1 MISPQSN
8 TFETLSKKVQTLL
21 DSARD
26 AALVGEL
33 KILQQLVH
41 DLGNQQAELEHY
53 FNSGLDL
60 LCIADTDGHFLKLNP
75 QWERTLGYSLK
86 ELENRL
92 FLDFVH
98 PDDRE
103 ATRKAIARLD
113 SQETILNFENRYRH
127 KDGSYRWIE
136 WRSIPRGKLIY
147 AAARDITERKRAE
160 EALWESEQ
168 RFRHIFQHVA
178 VGIAR
183 VSLDF
188 TITSAN
194 EAYCQMLGM
203 TETELVGKTIRD
215 ITHPEVVE
223 ENLRLQA
230 QLAVGEIDHFRM
242 EKRFIHTDG
251 HTVHGILDANLVRHV
266 DGTPAYFLGS
276 VLDITQRKKM
286 EEALRESE
294 EKYRLLV
301 ENANEVVLVAQDGV
315 IRFVNS
321 RVFDL
326 IGYKPEELIGKP
338 FAEHIHPDD
347 RATVVDRHMRRM
359 SGADL
364 PGFYSFRVVDRDGRM
379 KWAEINAVRI
389 EWQGKAAT
397 LNILTDIT
405 ERRKAEAERE
415 KLQELL
421 LQAQKMESVGRL
433 AGGVAHD
440 FNNML
445 GVILGHAELAKEQIE
460 PVSPVYADLVEI
472 QKAARRSADLT
483 RQLLAFARRQTVS
496 PRVLNLNETVEGMLK
511 MLRRLIGEDI
521 ELLWRPGMELWP
533 VHMDP
538 SQFDQVLANLMVNA
552 RDAISGVGKIII
564 ETANTTFEDVSAMG
578 QSDFRVGDFVQLAV
592 SDDGC
597 GMEKETLGKLFE
609 PFFTTKGVG
618 RGTGLGL
625 ATVYG
630 IVKQNNG
637 FINVY
642 SEPGRGATFRIYL
655 PRHRG
660 AIGAA
665 SLDKVSGIPRGRGE
679 TVLLVEDEPAI
690 LNLTKTM
697 LTGLDYRV
705 LEAGSP
711 GQAITLSEAFAGE
724 IHLLLTDVVMPAMN
738 GRDLAGRLC
747 VLRPK
752 LKTLFMS
759 GYPADAI
766 AHHGLLDAEAH
777 LIQKPFSKDR
787 LAARLREVL
796 DG

>member
-1 MISPQSN
+1 MCTPQHDKI
-8 TFETLSKKVQTLL
+8 ELL
-21 DSARD
+21 REKLEALLAAAPDFASA
-26 AALVGEL
+26 AEL
-33 KILQQLVH
+33 RIVQQLVH
-41 DLGNQQAELEHY
+41 GLVEQLAEMDCY
-53 FNSGLDL
+53 FNASLDL
-60 LCIADTDGHFLKLNP
+60 LCIADTQGYFRRLNP
-75 QWERTLGYSLK
+75 EWERALGYPLA
-86 ELENRL
+86 ELENRPFMDL
-92 FLDFVH
+92 VH

-103 ATRKAIARLD
+103 ATRQAVARLEA
-113 SQETILNFENRYRH
+113 QETILSFENRYRH
-127 KDGSYRWIE
+127 RDGSYRWIE
-136 WRSIPRGKLIY
+136 WRSIPHGKLIY
-147 AAARDITERKRAE
+147 AAARDVTERKRAE
-160 EALWESEQ
+160 DALWESEQ
-168 RFRHIFQHVA
+168 RFRQIFQHVA

-188 TITSAN
+188 SITSAN
-194 EAYCQMLGM
+194 EAYCRMLGM
-203 TETELVGKTIRD
+203 SEAELIGKTIRD
-215 ITHPEVVE
+215 ITHPEVME

-230 QLAVGEIDHFRM
+230 LLAAGEIDHYRM
-242 EKRFIHTDG
+242 EKRFIHKDG

-266 DGTPAYFLGS
+266 DGRPAYFLGS
-276 VLDITQRKKM
+276 VLDITERKKM

-315 IRFVNS
+315 IRFVNN

-326 IGYKPEELIGKP
+326 IGYTPEELIGKP
-338 FAEHIHPDD
+338 FVAHIHADD
-347 RATVVDRHMRRM
+347 RATVLDRHMRRM
-359 SGADL
+359 SGTEL
-364 PGFYSFRVVDRDGRM
+364 PGLYCFRVIDRDGRT

-389 EWQGKAAT
+389 EWQGQPAT

-415 KLQELL
+415 KLQAQL

-445 GVILGHAELAKEQIE
+445 GVILGHAELAREQID
-460 PVSPVYADLVEI
+460 PASPLYADLVEI

-496 PRVLNLNETVEGMLK
+496 PRVLDLNETVEGMLK

-521 ELLWRPGMELWP
+521 ELRWRPGAELWS

-538 SQFDQVLANLMVNA
+538 SQFDQVLANLVVNA
-552 RDAISGVGKIII
+552 RDAISGVRRITI
-564 ETANTTFEDVSAMG
+564 ETTNTTFDDISSMG
-578 QSDFRVGDFVQLAV
+578 QSNFPTGDFVLLTV

-597 GMEKETLGKLFE
+597 GMDKETLGKLFE

-630 IVKQNNG
+630 VVKQNNG

-642 SEPGRGATFRIYL
+642 SEPGKGSTFKVYL
-655 PRHRG
+655 PRHQGDIGVASRDG
-660 AIGAA
+660 AW
-665 SLDKVSGIPRGRGE
+665 DIPRGRGE

-690 LNLTKTM
+690 LHLTKTM

-705 LEAGSP
+705 LEAGAP
-711 GQAITLSEAFAGE
+711 GQAMTLSEAFAGE
-724 IHLLLTDVVMPAMN
+724 IHLLMTDVVMPEMN
-738 GRDLAGRLC
+738 GRDLADRLRA
-747 VLRPK
+747 LRPQ

-766 AHHGLLDAEAH
+766 AHHGLLDEGVH
-777 LIQKPFSKDR
+777 FIQKPFSKDR